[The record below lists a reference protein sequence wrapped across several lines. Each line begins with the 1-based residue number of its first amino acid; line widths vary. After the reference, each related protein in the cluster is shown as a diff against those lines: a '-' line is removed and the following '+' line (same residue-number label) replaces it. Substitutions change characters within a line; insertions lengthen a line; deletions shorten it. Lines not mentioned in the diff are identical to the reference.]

1 MLLSQAPAAPSSPDG
16 DGLTAGL
23 AGLERALSV
32 ACPRHALAEAAVV
45 TQRMRRYMRRDFYF
59 VSVGLFFARGE
70 AAQRSSRAL
79 REAGEAVRGLEE
91 ALAAMPPAPAW
102 PEPAWSFRVRLLS
115 PRCAA
120 LLRLVCRVDA
130 AISRLLAL
138 EAAGLI
144 DARSRRE
151 LARPALSGLS
161 GVKLSL
167 MGAEAPLTRRRN
179 P

>member
-1 MLLSQAPAAPSSPDG
+1 MPAPAPLLLNQAAAALSSPDG

-32 ACPRHALAEAAVV
+32 SCPRHALAEAAVV

-59 VSVGLFFARGE
+59 VSVGLFFARGA
-70 AAQRSSRAL
+70 AAQRAGCAL
-79 REAGEAVRGLEE
+79 REAAEAARGLEE
-91 ALAAMPPAPAW
+91 ALAGMPPAPAW
-102 PEPAWSFRVRLLS
+102 PQPPWSLRVRLLS

-120 LLRLVCRVDA
+120 LLRLVCRIDA

-151 LARPALSGLS
+151 LARPALAGLAA
-161 GVKLSL
+161 VKRSL
-167 MGAEAPLTRRRN
+167 IGKERP
-179 P
+179 